1 MNSMTS
7 QSTKERLDLL
17 LLSLGLASTRS
28 QAQALIMAGDVSVDG
43 RVITKSG
50 TLVRRDANIEIKRQP
65 EYVSRGGFKLEKAIK
80 EFSIRVNDKVCAD
93 IGASTGGFTHCLL
106 KFGARLVY
114 AIDVGRGLIH
124 PSLAGDPRVRVIEGY
139 NARYLEPDLFPVKP
153 VLATIDVSFISVRK
167 ILPALINCLEGEKE
181 IVILVK
187 PQFEAEYKKVSRGGV
202 VVKREFHIEVIDRVI
217 SSSRSLHLYPH
228 GLTFSPIKGRAGNI
242 EYLLFL
248 SSAAS
253 SGSIDIEKT
262 VEEAFRY
269 FEGNNFTPST

>member
-124 PSLAGDPRVRVIEGY
+124 PSLASDPRVRVIEGY

-217 SSSRSLHLYPH
+217 SSSRSLPLYPH

-248 SSAAS
+248 SSASS
-253 SGSIDIEKT
+253 SGSVDIEKT